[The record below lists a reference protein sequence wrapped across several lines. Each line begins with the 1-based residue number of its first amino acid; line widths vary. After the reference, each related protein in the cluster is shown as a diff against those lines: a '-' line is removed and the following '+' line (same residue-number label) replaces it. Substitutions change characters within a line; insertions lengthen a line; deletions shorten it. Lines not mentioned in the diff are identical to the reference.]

1 MAIALAATLAS
12 AQAEAQH
19 DLQGDHQADPQR
31 FDITRF
37 DVVGNTLLPDAK
49 VQALLAPYTGSR
61 RNFGDVQR
69 ALDALENAYRA
80 AGYGAVQVALPEQEA
95 TAGAVRFEV
104 LEAKIGNVSVL
115 GNRYFSA
122 DNVRRGLPALQAGSA
137 PNLRRLSENVQL
149 SNENSA
155 KQVEVSL
162 AAGDTDYLVNANVR
176 VTDRSPHQGGLSA
189 DNTGTGATG
198 NWRTGVFYQYANL
211 FDRDHAVSVAYTTSP
226 DSPGG
231 VKIHNYSIGY
241 RLPLYGWGDSI
252 DVIYGKSSSNT
263 PSSTPTLGGALNIV
277 GKGDVVSVR
286 LNHNFPRAGETT
298 RKLVAAIDYKAIDAR
313 CTAVDGTPVSTA
325 PPTPPLASC
334 VPYTVMPL
342 SVHYATSTRSGLAQI
357 DASAGLAIN
366 FPRGVRYTNIT
377 GRSDRYSYLTS
388 GNRDTRDRLVILRG
402 AASWLRGFGKDW
414 QGRAAGSIQYAL
426 QPVVSAESFGLAGAG
441 SVRGFDERV
450 LAADSGVT
458 ANLELYAP
466 DLAAVLGW
474 DGSLRLLAFI
484 DASYGHNRAAQI
496 PVPGSISAA
505 SAGLGLRAALGKIV
519 TIRVDVARV
528 LDAGHAPGVAR
539 GDHRA
544 HVFLTVG
551 Y

>member
-1 MAIALAATLAS
+1 MTTRLPAACFALLLAS
-12 AQAEAQH
+12 AWGNAR
-19 DLQGDHQADPQR
+19 ADDQR

-37 DVVGNTLLPDAK
+37 DVAGNTLLPDAQ
-49 VQALLAPYTGSR
+49 VQALLAPYTGPR

-95 TAGAVRFEV
+95 TAGAVRLDV
-104 LEAKIGNVSVL
+104 MEAKIGKVTVRD
-115 GNRYFSA
+115 NRYYSV
-122 DNVRRGLPALQAGSA
+122 DNVRRGLPALQPGTS

-149 SNENSA
+149 SNENGA

-162 AAGDTDYLVNANVR
+162 AAGDNDYVVDANVR
-176 VTDRSPHQGGLSA
+176 VTDRNPHQGGLSA

-198 NWRTGVFYQYANL
+198 RWRTGVFYQYANL
-211 FDRDHAVSVAYTTSP
+211 FDRDHAVSLAYTTSP
-226 DSPGG
+226 DSPAG

-241 RLPLYGWGDSI
+241 RVPLYGWGDSI

-263 PSSTPTLGGALNIV
+263 PSSTPTLGGSLNIV
-277 GKGDVVSVR
+277 GKGDVASVR

-298 RKLVAAIDYKAIDAR
+298 RRLVAAIDYKAIDAR
-313 CTAVDGTPVSTA
+313 CTAADGTPVSTA

-342 SVHYATSTRSGLAQI
+342 SAQYVTSTRGALAQF
-357 DASAGLAIN
+357 DASAGLAVN
-366 FPRGVRYTNIT
+366 LPRGVDYTNIT

-402 AASWLRGFGKDW
+402 AASWLRGLGGDW
-414 QGRAAGSIQYAL
+414 QARVAGSAQYAL
-426 QPVVSAESFGLAGAG
+426 QPLVSAESFGLTGAN

-450 LAADSGVT
+450 LSADSGVI
-458 ANLELYAP
+458 ANAELYGP
-466 DLAAVLGW
+466 DLAALVGW
-474 DGSLRLLAFI
+474 DGSVRLLAFI
-484 DASYGHNRAAQI
+484 DGAYGHNRAAQV
-496 PVPGSISAA
+496 PVPRSVSAA
-505 SAGLGLRAALGKIV
+505 GAGMGLRAALGKSV

-539 GDHRA
+539 GDNRA
-544 HVFLTVG
+544 HIFLTVG